1 MYVGRGTGNHVVS
14 ERESL
19 PQRVCRLL
27 SDGQFHSGTAL
38 AGSCGVSRNAV
49 WKAVAGLRALGLT
62 VHAVAN
68 RGYRI
73 PNATELLDPARIG
86 RLLPTDVAARLR
98 SAQCVWR
105 TSSTNLDLLERQAGS
120 VGSFD
125 FLTAECQIKGRGRRA
140 RVWYAPPCGA
150 VCLSLTWNFAALP
163 PDVSALSLA
172 VGVCVL
178 RALRQVT
185 VSGATLKW
193 PNDIVVN
200 GDKLGGIL
208 IELRAEASGPAY
220 IVIGIGINVVLGDT
234 VHRQIEA
241 SGTRAADL
249 LGLGVQRADRNT
261 IVAALIACT
270 VSGLQQ
276 FERDGFSSFAAEW
289 READALAGKAVVVS
303 SETGSV
309 TGHAR
314 GIDID
319 GALCLQTRDGLQR
332 FVTGDVSVRTVA

>member
-1 MYVGRGTGNHVVS
+1 VYVGGSAGNNAVS

-49 WKAVAGLRALGLT
+49 WKAVAGLRTLGLN

-73 PNATELLDPARIG
+73 PNASELLDAKQISS
-86 RLLPTDVAARLR
+86 LLPSEVASRLR
-98 SAQCVWR
+98 TGQCLWR
-105 TSSTNLDLLERQAGS
+105 TCSTNLDLLGRVAGPT
-120 VGSFD
+120 GSFD
-125 FLTAECQIKGRGRRA
+125 FLTAECQTEGRGRRA
-140 RVWYAPPCGA
+140 RNWFAPPCGA
-150 VCLSLTWNFAALP
+150 ICLSMSWNFASLP
-163 PDVSALSLA
+163 TDASALSLA

-178 RALRQVT
+178 RALSQVG
-185 VSGATLKW
+185 VSGVTLKW
-193 PNDIVVN
+193 PNDLVVN
-200 GDKLGGIL
+200 ADKLGGIL
-208 IELRAEASGPAY
+208 IELRAEAGGPAY
-220 IVIGIGINVVLGDT
+220 VVIGIGMNVVLGDA

-249 LGLGVQRADRNT
+249 LGLGVPRADRNR
-261 IVAALIACT
+261 IVAALIAST
-270 VSGLQQ
+270 VAGLAQY
-276 FERDGFSSFAAEW
+276 EHEGFRTFAAEW
-289 READALAGKAVVVS
+289 RAADALAGKAVVVS
-303 SETGSV
+303 SERGSV

-332 FVTGDVSVRTVA
+332 FVTGEVSVRAVT

>member
-1 MYVGRGTGNHVVS
+1 VS

-38 AGSCGVSRNAV
+38 ASSCGVSRNAV
-49 WKAVAGLRALGLT
+49 WKAVAGLRALGLN

-73 PNATELLDPARIG
+73 PNASELLDAKQIQRLMPADI
-86 RLLPTDVAARLR
+86 AERLR
-98 SAQCVWR
+98 ASTCLWR
-105 TSSTNLDLLERQAGS
+105 TTSTNVDLLARAPGPI
-120 VGSFD
+120 GSFD
-125 FLTAECQIKGRGRRA
+125 FLTAECQTHGRGRRA
-140 RVWYAPPCGA
+140 RNWFAPPCGA
-150 VCLSLTWNFAALP
+150 ICLSMTWNFVALP
-163 PDVSALSLA
+163 SDASALSLA

-178 RALRQVT
+178 RALKQVGI
-185 VSGATLKW
+185 SGVTLKW
-193 PNDIVVN
+193 PNDLVVN

-208 IELRAEASGPAY
+208 IELRAEAGGPAY
-220 IVIGIGINVVLGDT
+220 VVIGIGINVVLGDA

-249 LGLGVQRADRNT
+249 LTLGIQRADRNA
-261 IVAALIACT
+261 IVAALLAKT
-270 VSGLQQ
+270 VAGLTQY
-276 FERDGFSSFAAEW
+276 ERDGFASFAAEW

-303 SETGSV
+303 SAAGSV

-314 GIDID
+314 GIDSD

-332 FVTGDVSVRTVA
+332 FVTGDVSVRAAT

>member
-1 MYVGRGTGNHVVS
+1 VYVGRSAGNYAVS

-38 AGSCGVSRNAV
+38 AASCGVSRNAV
-49 WKAVAGLRALGLT
+49 WKAVAGLRTLGLN

-73 PNATELLDPARIG
+73 PNASELLDAKQIL
-86 RLLPTDVAARLR
+86 RLLPPEVASRLR
-98 SAQCVWR
+98 SGECLWR
-105 TSSTNLDLLERQAGS
+105 TTSTNLDLLGRAAGPI
-120 VGSFD
+120 GSFD
-125 FLTAECQIKGRGRRA
+125 FLTAECQTQGRGRRA
-140 RVWYAPPCGA
+140 RSWFAPPCGA
-150 VCLSLTWNFAALP
+150 ICLSMTWNFAALP
-163 PDVSALSLA
+163 TDASALSLA

-178 RALRQVT
+178 RALGQVGVGG
-185 VSGATLKW
+185 VSLKW
-193 PNDIVVN
+193 PNDLVVN
-200 GDKLGGIL
+200 GEKLGGIL

-220 IVIGIGINVVLGDT
+220 VVIGIGMNVVLGEA

-249 LGLGVQRADRNT
+249 LTLGVQRADRNG
-261 IVAALIACT
+261 IVAALIART
-270 VSGLQQ
+270 VAGLTQYEQ
-276 FERDGFSSFAAEW
+276 NGFSSFAAEW
-289 READALAGKAVVVS
+289 SAADALAGKAVVVS
-303 SETGSV
+303 SERGSV
-309 TGHAR
+309 NGHAR

-332 FVTGDVSVRTVA
+332 FVTGDVSVRAVT